1 MKTLISFSLILILV
15 LIISGCD
22 QKSPIEPDKVQVN
35 ISDPALSIKS
45 EPKEK
50 TACSKITKLNFTG
63 TETLD
68 AVTDPTRLLDQGSV
82 KVKGNKIH
90 ISGFTVLDD
99 LTVTVEGM
107 GTMVGNTKIV
117 INAIWDAKTYSGLTW
132 GTFVKIFNGK
142 DAWKGTF
149 RSHRVKIN
157 DQEWKEYLDFTGDG
171 VGDNEGM
178 KMIGSSV
185 LTADMPVPLRFSGP
199 IKGEIIVPPH
209 IKCVHNNSF

>member
-1 MKTLISFSLILILV
+1 MKSLIALNLV
-15 LIISGCD
+15 LILGIFISGCD
-22 QKSPIEPDKVQVN
+22 KKGPIEPEKAQGS
-35 ISDPALSIKS
+35 ISDQALSAVPASS
-45 EPKEK
+45 EKVE
-50 TACSKITKLNFTG
+50 CLKITKLNFSG

-68 AVTDPTRLLDQGSV
+68 AVTDPTRLLDQGTV
-82 KVKGNKIH
+82 KVKGDKIH
-90 ISGFTVLDD
+90 ISGFTVFDD

-132 GTFVKIFNGK
+132 GTFVKIFGGK
-142 DAWKGTF
+142 EAWKGTF
-149 RSHRVKIN
+149 RSHRVKIS
-157 DQEWKEYLDFTGDG
+157 DTEWKEYLDFTGDG

-178 KMIGSSV
+178 KIVGKDE

-209 IKCVHNNSF
+209 LKCVHNSSF